1 LILRTILFLFCL
13 LFYGTS
19 KAQLLNNQLSII
31 DVQHYD
37 IKLLVDKS
45 TLNIDEVVKFKTLK
59 NTNSFY
65 LELTGDQ
72 INKYGMQIE
81 SLLLENNKLPIK
93 HRNDTIFISGNSFLK
108 DSIYSLQLRYK
119 GLPNNG
125 LIIGKNK
132 FGDTTYFCD
141 HWPNRAHH
149 WLACIDHPS
158 DKATVSIQITAPI
171 KYTCVSNGITES
183 KVSTE
188 NSTTTSFSTKY
199 PLPLKVIVF
208 GLAELVNQ
216 VDIKHPKIKITN
228 YAYPQDTLNVFKDF
242 KETES
247 ILTFFEELIG
257 DYPFEKLDNVQSTTQ
272 FGGME
277 NAGCIFYDE
286 NAFKGKGLNH
296 LIAHELVHQWFG
308 NSVTEKDWS
317 QLWLSEGFATYLT
330 NLYIEKNEGHN
341 EFIQQLKKDR
351 QRVIHFQKQF
361 KAPLQDTI
369 TKNLMEL
376 LNPNAYQ
383 RGAWVLHM
391 LRNEVGHEKFEQII
405 STFYRKYKFSNAST
419 NDFFEIVEKL
429 TDKNY
434 VDFKNEWTASTEIP
448 SFKIQKNENKF
459 KISQTNSA
467 NFHFK
472 LAIDFRLKS
481 GKKQRLYFDAS
492 ASSETFSYDFNEPI
506 EDFTLDPETA
516 LLFTVE

>member
-1 LILRTILFLFCL
+1 M
-13 LFYGTS
+13 
-19 KAQLLNNQLSII
+19 K
-31 DVQHYD
+31 
-37 IKLLVDKS
+37 
-45 TLNIDEVVKFKTLK
+45 
-59 NTNSFY
+59 
-65 LELTGDQ
+65 
-72 INKYGMQIE
+72 
-81 SLLLENNKLPIK
+81 
-93 HRNDTIFISGNSFLK
+93 
-108 DSIYSLQLRYK
+108 LRYQ
-119 GLPNNG
+119 GQPNNG

-149 WLACIDHPS
+149 WLTCIDHPS
-158 DKATVSIQITAPI
+158 DKATVSIQITAP
-171 KYTCVSNGITES
+171 KKFTCVSNGKFES
-183 KVSTE
+183 KISKENTITSSYSTI
-188 NSTTTSFSTKY
+188 Y

-208 GLAELVNQ
+208 GLAELVHQ
-216 VDIKHPKIKITN
+216 VDLKHPKIKITN
-228 YAYPQDTLNVFKDF
+228 YAYPQDSLNVFKDF
-242 KETES
+242 KETKS
-247 ILTFFEELIG
+247 ILEFYENLIG
-257 DYPFEKLDNVQSTTQ
+257 DFPFEKLDNVQSTTQ

-286 NAFKGKGLNH
+286 NAFEGKGLNR

-391 LRNEVGHEKFEQII
+391 LRNEVGLEKFEQII
-405 STFYRKYKFSNAST
+405 STFYRKYKYSNAST

-429 TDKNY
+429 TDKSFD
-434 VDFKNEWTASTEIP
+434 DFKNEWTASTEIP
-448 SFKIQKNENKF
+448 TFKIQKNENKF
-459 KISQTNSA
+459 KISQLIQQIFILNSQS
-467 NFHFK
+467 
-472 LAIDFRLKS
+472 I
-481 GKKQRLYFDAS
+481 
-492 ASSETFSYDFNEPI
+492 
-506 EDFTLDPETA
+506 LD
-516 LLFTVE
+516 

>member
-1 LILRTILFLFCL
+1 MKTLLVLLGLFI
-13 LFYGTS
+13 YS
-19 KAQLLNNQLSII
+19 VSSAQRLNNQLSII
-31 DVQHYD
+31 DIQHYD
-37 IKLLVDKS
+37 IKLSVNNS
-45 TLNIDEVVKFKTLK
+45 SINVEEIIKFKSL
-59 NTNSFY
+59 NTINSFF
-65 LELTGDQ
+65 LELIGDE
-72 INKYGMQIE
+72 INKHGMQIE
-81 SLLLENNKLPIK
+81 SLQIESKVHSIK
-93 HRNDTIFISGNSFLK
+93 HRNDTIFISGYNFLK
-108 DSIYSLQLRYK
+108 DSIYSLKLRYQ
-119 GLPNNG
+119 GQPTNG

-158 DKATVSIQITAPI
+158 DKATVSVQITAP
-171 KYTCVSNGITES
+171 KKFTCVSNGKFES
-183 KVSTE
+183 KISKE
-188 NSTTTSFSTKY
+188 NTITSSYSTTY

-208 GLAELVNQ
+208 GLAELVHQ
-216 VDIKHPKIKITN
+216 VDVKHHKIKITN
-228 YAYPQDTLNVFKDF
+228 YAYPQDSLNVFKDF
-242 KETES
+242 KETKS
-247 ILTFFEELIG
+247 ILEFYENLIG
-257 DYPFEKLDNVQSTTQ
+257 DFPFEKLDNVQSTTQ

-286 NAFKGKGLNH
+286 NAFEGKGLNR

-391 LRNEVGHEKFEQII
+391 LRNEVGHEKFQQII
-405 STFYRKYKFSNAST
+405 STFYRKYKYSNAST

-429 TDKNY
+429 TDKSFD
-434 VDFKNEWTASTEIP
+434 DFKNEWTASTEIP
-448 SFKIQKNENKF
+448 TFKIQKNENKF

-481 GKKQRLYFDAS
+481 GKKQRFYFDAS

-506 EDFTLDPETA
+506 EAYILDPETV
-516 LLFTVE
+516 LLFTIE